1 MSARQDRSRL
11 ASLLAS
17 GAKALGCALTDLQI
31 DQFLVYLDDLK
42 GWNQRVNL
50 TAITE
55 DDEVIEKHF
64 LDSLAGLKAIE
75 KRAGQ
80 TLLDIGTGAGFP
92 GLPLKIGFPELR
104 MTLVESSQKKSAF
117 LYHIIG
123 KLHLVETQVLN
134 QRVEKLIEKT
144 TRYDLIVA
152 RAFAK
157 KKVVLEKALSLLST
171 EGKLILYQGGPEPVM
186 PLEHKSGWETTIQ
199 YRLPFSK
206 IHRRLEIFRRNRPGS

>member
-1 MSARQDRSRL
+1 MSARQNRSRL
-11 ASLLAS
+11 ASLLAT
-17 GAKALGCALTDLQI
+17 GAEALDCPLTDFQI
-31 DQFLVYLDDLK
+31 DHFLVYLDDLK
-42 GWNQRVNL
+42 EWNQRINL

-55 DDEVIEKHF
+55 DDEIVEKHF

-104 MTLVESSQKKSAF
+104 VTLVESSQKKAAF

-123 KLHLVETQVLN
+123 KLHLTETTVLNSRVETL
-134 QRVEKLIEKT
+134 VEKNN
-144 TRYDLIVA
+144 RYDLIIA

-157 KKVVLEKALSLLST
+157 KEVVLEKALALLSQK
-171 EGKLILYQGGPEPVM
+171 GKLILYQGRQESIV
-186 PLEHKSGWETTIQ
+186 PLDHTNRRETTIQ
-199 YRLPFSK
+199 YLLPFSK
-206 IHRRLEIFRRNRPGS
+206 IHRRLEIFTRIS

>member
-1 MSARQDRSRL
+1 MSARQNRSRL
-11 ASLLAS
+11 ASLLAT
-17 GAKALGCALTDLQI
+17 GAEALDCPLTDFQI
-31 DQFLVYLDDLK
+31 DHFLVYLDDLK
-42 GWNQRVNL
+42 EWNQRINL

-55 DDEVIEKHF
+55 DDEIVEKHF

-104 MTLVESSQKKSAF
+104 VTLVESSQKKAAF

-123 KLHLVETQVLN
+123 KLHLEETTVLNSRVETL
-134 QRVEKLIEKT
+134 VEKNN
-144 TRYDLIVA
+144 RYDLIIA

-157 KKVVLEKALSLLST
+157 KKVVLEKALALLSQK
-171 EGKLILYQGGPEPVM
+171 GKLILYQGRQESIV
-186 PLEHKSGWETTIQ
+186 PLDHTSRRETTIQ
-199 YRLPFSK
+199 YQLPFSK
-206 IHRRLEIFRRNRPGS
+206 IHRRLEIFRRIS

>member
-11 ASLLAS
+11 ASFLAA

-104 MTLVESSQKKSAF
+104 ITLVESSQKKSAF

-123 KLHLVETQVLN
+123 KLHLSETQVLN
-134 QRVEKLIEKT
+134 QRVEKLMEKT
-144 TRYDLIVA
+144 SRYDLIVA

-157 KKVVLEKALSLLST
+157 KEVVLEKALSLLSAK
-171 EGKLILYQGGPEPVM
+171 GKLILYQGGPESVM

-206 IHRRLEIFRRNRPGS
+206 IHRRLEIFRRVS

>member
-1 MSARQDRSRL
+1 MSARQNRSRL
-11 ASLLAS
+11 ASLLAT
-17 GAKALGCALTDLQI
+17 GAEALDCPLTDFQI
-31 DQFLVYLDDLK
+31 DHFLVYLDDLK
-42 GWNQRVNL
+42 EWNQRINL

-55 DDEVIEKHF
+55 DNEIVEKHF

-104 MTLVESSQKKSAF
+104 VTLVESSQKKAAF

-123 KLHLVETQVLN
+123 KLHLAETTVLNSRVETL
-134 QRVEKLIEKT
+134 VEKNN
-144 TRYDLIVA
+144 RYDLIIA

-157 KKVVLEKALSLLST
+157 KEVVLEKALALLSRK
-171 EGKLILYQGGPEPVM
+171 GKLILYQGHQESMV
-186 PLEHKSGWETTIQ
+186 PLDHTSRRETTIQ
-199 YRLPFSK
+199 YQLPFSK
-206 IHRRLEIFRRNRPGS
+206 IHRRLEIFRRIS

>member
-11 ASLLAS
+11 ASLLAT
-17 GAKALGCALTDLQI
+17 GAKALDCALTDLQI
-31 DQFLVYLDDLK
+31 DQFLIYLDDLK

-64 LDSLAGLKAIE
+64 LDSLAGLKAIL
-75 KRAGQ
+75 KHAGQ

-92 GLPLKIGFPELR
+92 GLPLKIGFPGLR
-104 MTLVESSQKKSAF
+104 VTLVESSQKKSAF

-123 KLHLVETQVLN
+123 KLHLAETQVLN
-134 QRVEKLIEKT
+134 QRVEKLIENT

-157 KKVVLEKALSLLST
+157 KEVVLEKALSLLSA
-171 EGKLILYQGGPEPVM
+171 EGKLILYQGGPESVM
-186 PLEHKSGWETTIQ
+186 PLRHKSGWETTIQ
-199 YRLPFSK
+199 YQLPFSK
-206 IHRRLEIFRRNRPGS
+206 IHRRLEIFRRAS

>member
-17 GAKALGCALTDLQI
+17 GAEALDCPLTGFQI
-31 DQFLVYLDDLK
+31 DHFLVYLDDLK
-42 GWNQRVNL
+42 QWNQRVNL
-50 TAITE
+50 TAVTE
-55 DDEVIEKHF
+55 DNEIVEKHF
-64 LDSLAGLKAIE
+64 LDSLAGLKAIA
-75 KRAGQ
+75 KHAGQ

-104 MTLVESSQKKSAF
+104 VTLVESSQKKAAF

-123 KLHLVETQVLN
+123 KLHLTETAVIN
-134 QRVEKLIEKT
+134 KRVEKLTEES

-157 KKVVLEKALSLLST
+157 KAIVLEKALSLLSQK
-171 EGKLILYQGGPEPVM
+171 GKLILYQGRPETATPFDH
-186 PLEHKSGWETTIQ
+186 ESGWETTIEYQ
-199 YRLPFSK
+199 LPFSK
-206 IHRRLEIFRRNRPGS
+206 IHRRLEVFRPIS

>member
-1 MSARQDRSRL
+1 MSARQNRSRL
-11 ASLLAS
+11 ASLLAT
-17 GAKALGCALTDLQI
+17 GAEALDCPLTDFQI
-31 DQFLVYLDDLK
+31 DHFLVYLDDLK
-42 GWNQRVNL
+42 EWNQRINL

-55 DDEVIEKHF
+55 DDEIVEKHF

-104 MTLVESSQKKSAF
+104 VTLVESSQKKAAF

-123 KLHLVETQVLN
+123 KLHLAETTVLNSRVETL
-134 QRVEKLIEKT
+134 VEKNN
-144 TRYDLIVA
+144 RYDLIIA

-157 KKVVLEKALSLLST
+157 KEVVLEKALALLSQK
-171 EGKLILYQGGPEPVM
+171 GKLILYQGRQESIV
-186 PLEHKSGWETTIQ
+186 PLDHTSRRETTIQ
-199 YRLPFSK
+199 YQLPFSK
-206 IHRRLEIFRRNRPGS
+206 IHRRLEIFRRIS